1 MSELEQF
8 ESQLPHLIIAWSKA
22 MRGGYSLAQ
31 VVEGTAQMTQTN
43 QPFDGYSEF
52 TAVQA
57 VESVTYAD
65 VNPAASQFAQ
75 VWQEIESGMP
85 LLTALDNLHE
95 RLPGKK
101 LTLVLDTLKAHR
113 EVGGNLADIL
123 EVLGIVLQKE

>member
-1 MSELEQF
+1 
-8 ESQLPHLIIAWSKA
+8 
-22 MRGGYSLAQ
+22 MRGGYSVVQ
-31 VVEGTAQMTQTN
+31 MVEGTAQMTQTN

-65 VNPAASQFAQ
+65 VNPAAAQFAQ
-75 VWQEIESGMP
+75 VWQEVESGVP
-85 LLTALDNLHE
+85 LLTALDNLRE
-95 RLPGKK
+95 RLPGEK